1 MINTKKV
8 ELINGTAGCLSNSF
22 SVKNFCLPTE

>member
-1 MINTKKV
+1 MMNTKKV
-8 ELINGTAGCLSNSF
+8 ELINGTEGCLSNSF